1 MLMKNRNVDGGKL
14 RALRVATGV
23 HMRDVAAAVGCSYRH
38 LQMIEAYGR
47 QPGPELVHRLARE
60 LSRLHG
66 RTITVDEFTS
76 PAEQDDA
83 GQDDAEQDDAA

>member
-1 MLMKNRNVDGGKL
+1 VCSNMLMKNRNVDGGKL

-47 QPGPELVHRLARE
+47 QPGPELVYRLARE
-60 LSRLHG
+60 LSRLRGHTV
-66 RTITVDEFTS
+66 TIGMFTS
-76 PAEQDDA
+76 PAEED
-83 GQDDAEQDDAA
+83 EAA

>member
-1 MLMKNRNVDGGKL
+1 MKNRNVDGGKL

-23 HMRDVAAAVGCSYRH
+23 HMKAVARAVDCSWRH
-38 LQMIEAYGR
+38 LQMIETYGR
-47 QPGPELVHRLARE
+47 QPSEELVHRLARE

-76 PAEQDDA
+76 PADQD
-83 GQDDAEQDDAA
+83 EAA